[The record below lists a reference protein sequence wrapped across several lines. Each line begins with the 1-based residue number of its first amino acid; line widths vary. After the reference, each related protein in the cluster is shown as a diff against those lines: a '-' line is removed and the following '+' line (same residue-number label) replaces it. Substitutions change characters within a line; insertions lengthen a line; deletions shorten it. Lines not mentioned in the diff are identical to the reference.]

1 MDSLGSL
8 SNTLWRCILLVFTGS
23 HIHSDMFVSGT
34 CLNYGWTQDA
44 ALIWL
49 KSARTVAEISIEPF

>member
-1 MDSLGSL
+1 M
-8 SNTLWRCILLVFTGS
+8 VFTGS